1 MQGICLNKYLTQFPN
16 NQLCYLSLAF
26 HTGESSTVAEMKK
39 KVFLEKRCAVVSAQ
53 EMLLKIF
60 GDQAKVPATNLRELE
75 ELEKI
80 LAEGI
85 PEETLG
91 QIVQRRNDYVSV
103 LVQSLKAAV
112 DLMFNVT

>member
-1 MQGICLNKYLTQFPN
+1 
-16 NQLCYLSLAF
+16 
-26 HTGESSTVAEMKK
+26 
-39 KVFLEKRCAVVSAQ
+39 
-53 EMLLKIF
+53 MLLKIF

-85 PEETLG
+85 PDETLR
-91 QIVQRRNDYVSV
+91 QIVKRRNDYVSV